1 MVALGQFAT
10 VSQREAGK
18 ASQLEAVT
26 PALTEQGVWYVS

>member
-1 MVALGQFAT
+1 MVALGQFAMAL
-10 VSQREAGK
+10 QREAGK